1 MSNQTMSPDPSFEQY
16 FQTRNMVVYDLET
29 QKTFDEIGATFGQ
42 KNQHLLQ
49 VSFLGLYSY
58 DQQKYFG
65 FFEKDLP
72 NLEKILFATRPL
84 IIGFNT
90 KAFDNLVLQP
100 YFQKLE
106 LASLPQL
113 DILDEVYRQLGFR
126 LKLETLAQAC
136 LGEGKSGSGLDAIK
150 YWRPGN
156 LSALTKY
163 CMDDVRI
170 TKAVYEY
177 GLRHGQLLYT
187 SAGEI
192 RGIPVSWGQTPPM
205 RDLVDASAQQH
216 LQLEIEYWEFGKI
229 SERQLLQCVIDV
241 IARDDNKIT
250 ALCHT
255 PHLGERIFD
264 LRHILNAHITDQTF
278 AHQTVLF

>member
-1 MSNQTMSPDPSFEQY
+1 MKHDHSTRESY

-29 QKTFDEIGATFGQ
+29 QKTFDEVGEVFGQ
-42 KNQHLLQ
+42 KNHHLLQ

-72 NLEKILFATRPL
+72 NLEKILLAMRPL

-90 KAFDNLVLQP
+90 KSFDNAVLQP
-100 YFQKLE
+100 YFQELS

-113 DILDEVYRQLGFR
+113 DILDEVHKQLGFR

-150 YWRPGN
+150 YWRTGN
-156 LSALTKY
+156 IAALTKY

-170 TKAVYEY
+170 TKEVYEY

-187 SAGEI
+187 SSGEI
-192 RGIPVSWGQTPPM
+192 RDVPVSWGQLPTIA
-205 RDLVDASAQQH
+205 DLVEEARKKH
-216 LQLEIEYWEFGKI
+216 LQLEVEYWEVGNTG
-229 SERQLLQCVIDV
+229 ERQLLQCTIDV
-241 IARDDNKIT
+241 LDRNDFKIT
-250 ALCHT
+250 AFCHT
-255 PHLGERIFD
+255 PSQGERMFD
-264 LRHILNAHITDQTF
+264 IRHILRAQLTNHTF
-278 AHQTVLF
+278 AHQTALF